1 MLRGLSGARPGRGA
15 APGGRLGT
23 AARPGPTTAGAA
35 QATPSTAL
43 KPPLPEL
50 PGVSVLVPA
59 RDEAASLPDALR
71 ALAAQDYDG
80 PMEVI
85 VADGS
90 DGPATA
96 EAARASLP
104 GVRVVAN
111 PARIAA
117 AGVNQALAA
126 ARHPVVVRC
135 DARCV
140 LPPDYVRLA
149 VAALGRAG
157 AANVGGRLV
166 PAGETPFER
175 AVALAMSSR
184 FGSGGPRYRT
194 GGPPGPVDTVPLGA
208 FRREVLEAAG
218 GFDATLARNEDYEL
232 NWRLRAAGGTVWFD
246 PALSVRYRPRG
257 TVSALARQYFDYGRW
272 KRVVLRRHPRS
283 LRVRHLAAPALVLG
297 LFTSLAAAFAGL
309 AFGGAELV
317 PGGALLAASAAVP
330 LAWTVALTCA
340 ALDRALRRHG
350 RAALGMP
357 VALAVMHLAWG
368 AGFLLSL
375 AGTSERPR

>member
-1 MLRGLSGARPGRGA
+1 MLRGLNGAIPVRSA
-15 APGGRLGT
+15 AQGGLSRA
-23 AARPGPTTAGAA
+23 AARPGPPAPRLAR
-35 QATPSTAL
+35 QPVSTAVAA
-43 KPPLPEL
+43 PLPEL

-59 RDEAASLPDALR
+59 RDEAASLPEALR

-96 EAARASLP
+96 EAACAALP

-117 AGVNQALAA
+117 AGVNRALAA
-126 ARHPVVVRC
+126 ARHPVAVRC

-140 LPPDYVRLA
+140 LPPDYVRRA
-149 VAALGRAG
+149 VAALGCTG
-157 AANVGGRLV
+157 AANVGGRLEPV
-166 PAGETPFER
+166 GDTPFER

-184 FGSGGPRYRT
+184 LGSGGPRYRT
-194 GGPPGPVDTVPLGA
+194 GGAPGPVDTVPLGA
-208 FRREVLEAAG
+208 FRREALEAAG

-232 NWRLRAAGGTVWFD
+232 NWRLRAAGGTVWFE

-257 TVSALARQYFDYGRW
+257 TVAALARQYFDYGRW

-283 LRVRHLAAPALVLG
+283 LRARQLAAPALVLALIASAALALLGVG
-297 LFTSLAAAFAGL
+297 LR
-309 AFGGAELV
+309 GAEAVLA
-317 PGGALLAASAAVP
+317 GALPWAAAAVP
-330 LAWTVALTCA
+330 LAWVGALACVAA
-340 ALDRALRRHG
+340 ARVLGGHG
-350 RAALGMP
+350 RAALAMP
-357 VALAVMHLAWG
+357 MALAVMHLAWG
-368 AGFLLSL
+368 AGFLMPAPD
-375 AGTSERPR
+375 AGERR

>member
-15 APGGRLGT
+15 APGGRLGA

-35 QATPSTAL
+35 QATPLTAL

-85 VADGS
+85 VADAS
-90 DGPATA
+90 DGAATA

-117 AGVNQALAA
+117 AGVNRALAA

-149 VAALGRAG
+149 VAALGRTG
-157 AANVGGRLV
+157 AANVGGRLE
-166 PAGETPFER
+166 PAGETPFECV
-175 AVALAMSSR
+175 VALAMSSR
-184 FGSGGPRYRT
+184 LGSGGPRYRT

-208 FRREVLEAAG
+208 FRREALEAAG

-283 LRVRHLAAPALVLG
+283 LRVRHLAAPALVLALVASAALALLG
-297 LFTSLAAAFAGL
+297 IALPGAEPALAAAL
-309 AFGGAELV
+309 
-317 PGGALLAASAAVP
+317 PWASAAVP
-330 LAWTVALTCA
+330 VAWFGGLAWVAATRVLGGHGFA
-340 ALDRALRRHG
+340 ALA
-350 RAALGMP
+350 MP

-368 AGFLLSL
+368 AGFLMP
-375 AGTSERPR
+375 APDAREGR

>member
-1 MLRGLSGARPGRGA
+1 
-15 APGGRLGT
+15 
-23 AARPGPTTAGAA
+23 
-35 QATPSTAL
+35 
-43 KPPLPEL
+43 
-50 PGVSVLVPA
+50 
-59 RDEAASLPDALR
+59 
-71 ALAAQDYDG
+71 
-80 PMEVI
+80 MEVI

-90 DGPATA
+90 DGPGTA
-96 EAARASLP
+96 EAARAALP

-117 AGVNQALAA
+117 AGVNRALAA

-140 LPPDYVRLA
+140 LPPDYLRLA
-149 VAALGRAG
+149 AAALGRTG
-157 AANVGGRLV
+157 AANVGGRLE

-184 FGSGGPRYRT
+184 LGSGGPRYRT

-208 FRREVLEAAG
+208 FRREALVAAG
-218 GFDATLARNEDYEL
+218 GFDPTLARNEDYEL

-283 LRVRHLAAPALVLG
+283 LRVRQLAAPALVLG
-297 LFTSLAAAFAGL
+297 LLTSLASALAGL
-309 AFGGAELV
+309 AFGGSEAL
-317 PGGALLAASAAVP
+317 PAGALLVASAAVP
-330 LAWTVALTCA
+330 FAWSVALACA
-340 ALDRALRRHG
+340 AVGRVLRG
-350 RAALGMP
+350 RGLAALGMP

-368 AGFLLSL
+368 TGFLLPL
-375 AGTSERPR
+375 AGTSEGPR